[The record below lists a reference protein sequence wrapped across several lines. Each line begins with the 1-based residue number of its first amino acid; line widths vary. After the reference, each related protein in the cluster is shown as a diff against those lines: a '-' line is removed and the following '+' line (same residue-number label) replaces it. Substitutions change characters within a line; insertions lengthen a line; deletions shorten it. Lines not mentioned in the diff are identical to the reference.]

1 MKKNEFV
8 KEIARESDETVARV
22 TKVLKTFVKVL
33 VDNLKKGEV
42 ISLSGLGS
50 FRVKS
55 RKARPARNLKTNEVI
70 NVPAGKKVYFR
81 PTKLFKSSIQ

>member
-8 KEIARESDETVARV
+8 REVARQSDEPSAKVS
-22 TKVLKTFVKVL
+22 KVLKSFVRVL
-33 VDNLKKGEV
+33 VENLKKGEV

-70 NVPAGKKVYFR
+70 NVPAGKKIYFR
-81 PTKLFKSSIQ
+81 PTKLLKKSIQ

>member
-8 KEIARESDETVARV
+8 KEIARQSDEPFARV
-22 TKVLKTFVKVL
+22 SKVLKSFVRVL
-33 VDNLKKGEV
+33 VENLKKGEV

-70 NVPAGKKVYFR
+70 NVPAGKKIYFR
-81 PTKLFKSSIQ
+81 PTKLLKKSIQ